1 MDLYYHSGTCS
12 LSPHIALRE
21 VGADFRLIQVDLA
34 THRTADGRDYYAINP
49 KGYVPALRLDD
60 GEVVTEGVA
69 LVQYIADRFPQ
80 AGLAPA
86 NGTLARTRLQE
97 LLNFISAELH
107 KSFSPLFSPAT
118 SEEGRAEARARVG
131 QKLDH
136 LESVLSDGRAY
147 LTGDRL
153 TVADTY
159 LYAVARWTGPT
170 GIDLARWPRLS
181 AFMQRVTAR
190 PAVQAALAA
199 EGLS

>member
-1 MDLYYHSGTCS
+1 MELYYHPGTCS

-21 VGADFRLIQVDLA
+21 AGADFRLVQVDLA
-34 THRTADGRDYYAINP
+34 THRTADGRDYYGINP
-49 KGYVPALRLDD
+49 KGYVPALRLAD

-80 AGLAPA
+80 AALAPV

-97 LLNFISAELH
+97 WLNFISAELH
-107 KSFSPLFSPAT
+107 KSFAPLFTPTT
-118 SEEGRAEARARVG
+118 SEEGRAEARAKVG
-131 QKLDH
+131 KKLGH
-136 LESVLSDGRAY
+136 IETVLADGRAY

-159 LYAVARWTGPT
+159 LYAVTRWTGPT

-181 AFMQRVTAR
+181 AFMHRVSER

-199 EGLS
+199 EGLA